1 MIPKGNR
8 GKKKEATLHFASI
21 FEVHM
26 NYRKLGTYSLI
37 GEHME
42 FHKRRRR
49 RIKTTYREVKIKK
62 VLQQQCSRR

>member
-1 MIPKGNR
+1 MIPKGNG
-8 GKKKEATLHFASI
+8 GKKKVTLHFASI

-26 NYRKLGTYSLI
+26 NSDKLGTYSLI

-49 RIKTTYREVKIKK
+49 IKTTFRGED
-62 VLQQQCSRR
+62 

>member
-1 MIPKGNR
+1 MIPKGNG
-8 GKKKEATLHFASI
+8 GKKKEVTLHFASI

-26 NYRKLGTYSLI
+26 KNHKLGIYSLI

-49 RIKTTYREVKIKK
+49 IKTTYRGED
-62 VLQQQCSRR
+62 